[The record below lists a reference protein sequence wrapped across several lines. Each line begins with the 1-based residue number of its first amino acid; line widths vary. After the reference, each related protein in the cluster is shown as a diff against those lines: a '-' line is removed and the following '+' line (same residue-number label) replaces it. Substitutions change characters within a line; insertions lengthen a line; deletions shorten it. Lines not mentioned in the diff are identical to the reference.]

1 METKRPPIVKTFLV
15 FLAGAELS
23 DDMEILYSS
32 VLTICCIHLCR
43 AVRFVVIR
51 PMIFRRFKLKCKK
64 WQEKWAV
71 NQTDFD
77 TVWKSEFGKCKGSL
91 AVTVCRS
98 CLQGG
103 L

>member
-1 METKRPPIVKTFLV
+1 METKRPPIAKTFLL
-15 FLAGAELS
+15 FLAGAALS

-51 PMIFRRFKLKCKK
+51 PRIFFLRFKLKCKK

-71 NQTDFD
+71 KQTDFD
-77 TVWKSEFGKCKGSL
+77 TVWKSELGKCKGSL
-91 AVTVCRS
+91 AALAFTEVS
-98 CLQGG
+98 N
-103 L
+103 